1 MTGSLPCVHSVFSA
15 PSSHPPCGVSALS
28 SILQMRNWT
37 LREVITTVVTQ
48 QGNNKVG
55 FDQEV
60 SDSRVLSFHHAAGP
74 FVEQDVGSSE
84 PHSLLRVLHGK
95 YWVKDRGSQK

>member
-1 MTGSLPCVHSVFSA
+1 
-15 PSSHPPCGVSALS
+15 
-28 SILQMRNWT
+28 MRLDN
-37 LREVITTVVTQ
+37 LTVVTQ

-74 FVEQDVGSSE
+74 FVRQDVCPQE
-84 PHSLLRVLHGK
+84 PHSLLRVLCG
-95 YWVKDRGSQK
+95 RNTGLG